1 MMQVTGEEGIAL
13 EDFVAWQKS
22 VLLDM
27 VLPPAGRL

>member
-13 EDFVAWQKS
+13 EDFVSRQKS